1 MSVTFN
7 SADAMRQPGCTV
19 GSDAARDKQ
28 PSKDGLLISP
38 ESSRPA
44 RSQVLARLTL
54 FLLGLGLVAATIVFV
69 AALIAIALA

>member
-7 SADAMRQPGCTV
+7 SADAMRQQGCAV